1 MELLQLKYFCD
12 AAKTQN
18 FSKTARNFMVA
29 PSDISQSIK
38 RLEKELSTSLFIRKA
53 NRIAL
58 SDAGDE
64 FYKKVSVALEIID
77 DSMAELSDN
86 AKSRIKICIN
96 TNRRIIMHTIE
107 KFKKSYP
114 NIDIEIKHF
123 IEPISDNF
131 DIIIANEDEKLK
143 SYKRINLLS
152 EKFALAVNSDNP
164 LSAQEELNI
173 SEFSAEPFIT
183 MNEQNSLYALTN
195 SICSDFGFKPHIAIK
210 CDDPFYVRKCVEQ
223 NMGVAIV
230 PLFSWKGQFSDNVI
244 LKPIDG
250 YSRNTFAYI
259 QDSKYIPTY
268 VNIFIEML
276 LEECKDNG

>member
-96 TNRRIIMHTIE
+96 TNRRIWRM
-107 KFKKSYP
+107 
-114 NIDIEIKHF
+114 
-123 IEPISDNF
+123 
-131 DIIIANEDEKLK
+131 
-143 SYKRINLLS
+143 
-152 EKFALAVNSDNP
+152 
-164 LSAQEELNI
+164 
-173 SEFSAEPFIT
+173 
-183 MNEQNSLYALTN
+183 
-195 SICSDFGFKPHIAIK
+195 
-210 CDDPFYVRKCVEQ
+210 
-223 NMGVAIV
+223 
-230 PLFSWKGQFSDNVI
+230 
-244 LKPIDG
+244 
-250 YSRNTFAYI
+250 
-259 QDSKYIPTY
+259 
-268 VNIFIEML
+268 
-276 LEECKDNG
+276 